1 MKNNYQV
8 KFLLAINN
16 LSLIISI
23 LMSLKLWT
31 TRRDFPVIP
40 VFESL
45 LSFEVFNGYLLVS
58 LLLGCLITLISYPK
72 PILALLT
79 LSLIVLLLMQDQM
92 RWQIWV
98 YLHSLVIVPFLYAK
112 LKKQNLTI
120 YVAIIL
126 IGVYFWG
133 GVHKL
138 NPHFFDLIF
147 HPMMIDLLNINL
159 SRYQF
164 VAYLIPIVEIL
175 IAICFLFKST
185 RKLSFYSAI
194 ITHFVI
200 ILWLSPLYRNSNWI
214 IFPMNIAMIYFCYFC
229 FYKGNINFFKFTNKS
244 KSGYLLPVL
253 ALLVITLPLLNKIEK
268 WPYYFSFHLYSGQG
282 KSLYIIK
289 DEAEFLEESD
299 DFIKSCQIVKD
310 FNNKESIRVTNWSYN
325 ELNVPIPLDERSLG
339 LLLEHF
345 CQRFSGKTLML
356 SYDIQS
362 PKGDYK
368 IIECD

>member
-58 LLLGCLITLISYPK
+58 LLLGCLITLIFYPK

-214 IFPMNIAMIYFCYFC
+214 IFPMNIAMILF
-229 FYKGNINFFKFTNKS
+229 
-244 KSGYLLPVL
+244 LL
-253 ALLVITLPLLNKIEK
+253 
-268 WPYYFSFHLYSGQG
+268 F
-282 KSLYIIK
+282 
-289 DEAEFLEESD
+289 
-299 DFIKSCQIVKD
+299 
-310 FNNKESIRVTNWSYN
+310 
-325 ELNVPIPLDERSLG
+325 
-339 LLLEHF
+339 LLL
-345 CQRFSGKTLML
+345 
-356 SYDIQS
+356 
-362 PKGDYK
+362 
-368 IIECD
+368 